1 MDDQEANAPLKPD
14 ADESVLDNTQ
24 DQEEPNEPGTGGFTI
39 DPGQVEQSIKNQMKP
54 DQTKNLDRALTE
66 GNKLL
71 FGKDTH
77 YQLMDGLSNS
87 KDIPGDLGS
96 GAFTLLMMLYKGGG
110 YTMPTDIMD
119 AVGTILLARAC
130 AFLSQAGMV
139 PVTDDDY
146 EEAVHVYTVK
156 LHSTLDPNF
165 KARMDKS
172 LGQGGQPAAPD
183 VQQQPGGILN
193 QGVQP

>member
-1 MDDQEANAPLKPD
+1 MDSNMSA
-14 ADESVLDNTQ
+14 ADESMLDNTQ
-24 DQEEPNEPGTGGFTI
+24 QHDADVGGQEEQAFTI
-39 DPGQVEQSIKNQMKP
+39 DPSQVEQSIKKQMKP
-54 DQTKNLDRALTE
+54 DQTKNLDRVLTE

-77 YQLMDGLSNS
+77 YQLMDGLSDS
-87 KDIPGDLGS
+87 KDIPGDLGN

-156 LHSTLDPNF
+156 LHSTLDPSF

-172 LGQGGQPAAPD
+172 LGQGGQPAAPEASAQL
-183 VQQQPGGILN
+183 QQPQPGGILN